1 MASPTRTIRLVA
13 LIGITVTVL
22 SGCGTAVEQGADGFR
37 REHGAEARSAATA
50 IGRLTAAVG
59 ALGGNPSA
67 AQLESVELQQHLARR
82 RLLAAASWTQLEN
95 GEEEG
100 VSQAEREIHEAAGAL
115 LRAMT
120 SIRLYTQTR
129 SPAALAA
136 YRQQFA
142 AGREYWNQGISQL
155 WHIAKVPGAPTF

>member
-1 MASPTRTIRLVA
+1 MIGCMRTARIPA
-13 LIGITVTVL
+13 LIGAAAIL
-22 SGCGTAVEQGADGFR
+22 LAGCGTAVERGADGFR
-37 REHGAEARSAATA
+37 HEHGTEARHAAAA

-59 ALGGNPSA
+59 ALGANPSA
-67 AQLESVELQQHLARR
+67 AQLESVALEQHRARR
-82 RLLAAASWTQLEN
+82 QLLAAVSWTQLEN

-115 LRAMT
+115 LAAMT
-120 SIRLYTQTR
+120 EIRRYTQSR

-136 YRQQFA
+136 YRRQFA

-155 WHIAKVPGAPTF
+155 WHIAKVPGPPTI